1 MDNRSLEEMKL
12 CAENMLNANKN
23 YLRTALSEVTAKTKS
38 GIIKDDGL
46 RKKVVDFLGKAID
59 HLK

>member
-1 MDNRSLEEMKL
+1 MKL

-23 YLRTALSEVTAKTKS
+23 YLRTALSEVTAAKTKS